1 MWFLIEFLYNY
12 VLILLFLEVWSVFLL
27 IIHTLIAYSFFKRLP
42 QYGSGFAHCVSLLM
56 TSSLL
61 FELVGLYNSVL
72 YDNSPDSFQLS
83 SRLFTSKVSRNLN
96 WFGPLWKLNPASV
109 VAQLAGKVLVSI
121 SGVCGRSVSAYQ
133 DIRYTLA
140 YEDSHCRANGHNPA
154 FPALPLADMAL
165 KHRKSYVCSDTLQ
178 AEGLRCP
185 L

>member
-1 MWFLIEFLYNY
+1 
-12 VLILLFLEVWSVFLL
+12 
-27 IIHTLIAYSFFKRLP
+27 
-42 QYGSGFAHCVSLLM
+42 M

-121 SGVCGRSVSAYQ
+121 SGVCGRSVSAYVSGVFHETPWCYGIISLLLTICIMVIGLFIVARYQ
-133 DIRYTLA
+133 IHVGIRGFTLSRQWSQPSIPGIA
-140 YEDSHCRANGHNPA
+140 PRGYGTETS
-154 FPALPLADMAL
+154 
-165 KHRKSYVCSDTLQ
+165 
-178 AEGLRCP
+178 
-185 L
+185 